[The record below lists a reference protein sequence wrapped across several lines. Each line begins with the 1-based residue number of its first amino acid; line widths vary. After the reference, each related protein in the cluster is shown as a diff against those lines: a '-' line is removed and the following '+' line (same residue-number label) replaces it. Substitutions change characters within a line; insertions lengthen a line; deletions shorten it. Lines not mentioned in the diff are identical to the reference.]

1 MRDLLFFGDFC
12 PFAIY
17 ALIKKNIAKNLEFT
31 IIECQ

>member
-17 ALIKKNIAKNLEFT
+17 ALIKKTLQKIWNL
-31 IIECQ
+31 Q